1 VKLDFSANTNVQ
13 IKKNISI
20 SSNTDFM
27 QKAEA
32 VPLHATRALE
42 GEEV

>member
-13 IKKNISI
+13 IKKISI